1 MTQRPF
7 EDLSLTELIG
17 QFIRAP
23 AKTFRLFRAVIAP
36 TRRSRNIAMSSVYVE
51 VSQPAARP
59 VRSADEAV
67 NMARIL
73 RVVGY
78 MAVFVIGVIGAFQPV
93 NDRTINIDQFT
104 YSTLCLFGA
113 LGVIMI
119 AEGIIRRGA
128 VTPRDPSESVF
139 SATHEAHPIRW
150 GALGITAALMGGA
163 FLFNGQNPII
173 DNSDHRFTPLG
184 VIFWL
189 SSIAIGAYAF
199 APREWNLFTALSG
212 KWKRFSQWFK
222 REQLTVYALVVI
234 VLIGGVF
241 RLQYLDQAP
250 PDMTSDHVEKL
261 MDAQRVADGQWDVF
275 MANNGGRE
283 PLHFYLLAMM
293 SHLPGVSLEFMT
305 LKTLSAIESLLTIV
319 VMFWFGREI
328 IGSRN
333 PRLAT
338 LVGLALALAVAIGYW
353 HLFVTRVSLR
363 ITLTP
368 LFSALLMIYL
378 LRIVRHN
385 RRGDYLKAGL
395 ILGLSLYGYQA
406 ARMFPVMVIA
416 SAVLVLIF
424 QIRSRRVFAIY
435 FGNYVILALIA
446 LVVFVPLMRYA
457 IEEPDS
463 FWSRTSGRLLGED
476 VITTTNELGQLVER
490 QATTQDRLDALA
502 RNAAIFGQ
510 NMINAAGT
518 FHYQG
523 DVIFLHN
530 ASRMPALDPFLGSLM
545 MLGAGGWIVWMFRR
559 RDAGDWLIPV
569 GMVVMM
575 LPSALAIAA
584 PNENP
589 SFTRMSGALPMT
601 FFFVAFGMT
610 LIAYP
615 LWQTLQNRAGQ
626 IAISVS
632 GLLLALVVY
641 SYVSPLIF
649 VRYRAEYFNA
659 WHPISTGGQ
668 IMRGFA
674 DSGGAFG
681 NAFILSFRHWWDYRG
696 VAIEAGLPP
705 GKWTNGD
712 VAITA
717 LPRRMRDLY
726 TSPGRYPLDPDRDLL
741 IFYHRE
747 DLEAEQ
753 LLTLWFPEGRSTLI
767 EVFLT
772 PLEEQNTEG
781 FARPDKNFKLYRVPA
796 LGSERFAAFIQQY
809 GN

>member
-1 MTQRPF
+1 MNQRPF
-7 EDLSLTELIG
+7 EDLTLTELIG
-17 QFIRAP
+17 QFVRDPI
-23 AKTFRLFRAVIAP
+23 KTFRLFRAVIAP

-51 VSQPAARP
+51 VSPRATP
-59 VRSADEAV
+59 MVRSPEQAV
-67 NMARIL
+67 TIAHIL
-73 RVVGY
+73 RVVFY
-78 MAVFVIGVIGAFQPV
+78 MAAFVIGVIGAFQPV
-93 NDRTINIDQFT
+93 NDRTLRIDQFS

-113 LGVIMI
+113 LGVIVI
-119 AEGIIRRGA
+119 AETVRRRGA
-128 VTPRDPSESVF
+128 VTPKSDAETAF
-139 SATHEAHPIRW
+139 SATHQAHPIRW
-150 GALGITAALMGGA
+150 GALGITAMLMGGA

-184 VIFWL
+184 VIFWW
-189 SSIAIGAYAF
+189 SSIGLGLYAF
-199 APREWNLFTALSG
+199 APQDWNLFSSLNQ
-212 KWKRFSQWFK
+212 KWGRLNGWLKNERWI
-222 REQLTVYALVVI
+222 VYALVAI

-241 RLQYLDQAP
+241 RLQYLDQSP

-305 LKTLSAIESLLTIV
+305 LKTLSAIESLFTIV
-319 VMFWFGREI
+319 VMFWLGREI
-328 IGSRN
+328 IGARN

-338 LVGLALALAVAIGYW
+338 LLGLALALAVAIGYW
-353 HLFVTRVSLR
+353 HLMVTRVSLR

-395 ILGLSLYGYQA
+395 ILGVSLYAYQA

-416 SAVLVLIF
+416 SAALALIF
-424 QIRSRRVFAIY
+424 QIRERRVFALY
-435 FGNYVILALIA
+435 FSNYVILALIA
-446 LVVFVPLMRYA
+446 LIVFVPLMRYA

-476 VITTTNELGQLVER
+476 VITTTNELGQVVER
-490 QATTQDRLDALA
+490 QATAQDRLDAFG

-510 NMINAAGT
+510 NLINAAGT

-545 MLGAGGWIVWMFRR
+545 MLGAGGWIVWMIRR
-559 RDAGDWLIPV
+559 RDVGDWLIPV

-589 SFTRMSGALPMT
+589 SFTRMSGALPMV
-601 FFFVAFGMT
+601 FFLVAFGMT

-615 LWQTLQNRAGQ
+615 LWQAFRNRTGL
-626 IAISVS
+626 IGIGISA
-632 GLLLALVVY
+632 LLLVWVVY

-649 VRYRAEYFNA
+649 VRYRGEYFNS

-681 NAFILSFRHWWDYRG
+681 NTFILTYRYWWDYRG
-696 VAIEAGLPP
+696 IAIEAGLPP
-705 GKWTNGD
+705 GKWPNGD
-712 VAITA
+712 IQINA

-726 TSPGRYPLDPDRDLL
+726 TSPGRYPLDPERDLL

-747 DLEAEQ
+747 DLQAEE
-753 LLTLWFPEGRSTLI
+753 LLQLWFPEGRSTLI
-767 EVFLT
+767 EVFLP
-772 PLEEQNTEG
+772 PLEDQTLPG
-781 FARPDKNFKLYRVPA
+781 LARPDENFKIYRVPA

-809 GN
+809 AN